1 MSRRLALL
9 AIALL
14 SLGAVAAAY
23 FTQHTWGMQPCPWC
37 VLQRAIFV
45 LVAALALLA
54 ALLPGLLQTLGLAG
68 VVAAADAG
76 IAAAVWQHFV
86 AAEAESCTLTLADRI
101 MSGLGLDAWW
111 PEVFMATATC
121 AEAKVK
127 LWGMPYEFWS
137 GALFL
142 LISAAATLLLVA
154 GLRRRAPRYAR
165 ARRR

>member
-1 MSRRLALL
+1 VSRRLALL

-14 SLGAVAAAY
+14 SLGAVGAAY
-23 FTQHTWGMQPCPWC
+23 YTQHVWGMQPCPWC

-54 ALLPGLLQTLGLAG
+54 ALLPGMLQTLGLAW

-101 MSGLGLDAWW
+101 MSALGLDALW

-127 LWGMPYEFWS
+127 LWGLPYEFWS
-137 GALFL
+137 GALFT

-154 GLRRRAPRYAR
+154 GLRRRPLAR
-165 ARRR
+165 VQGRRR